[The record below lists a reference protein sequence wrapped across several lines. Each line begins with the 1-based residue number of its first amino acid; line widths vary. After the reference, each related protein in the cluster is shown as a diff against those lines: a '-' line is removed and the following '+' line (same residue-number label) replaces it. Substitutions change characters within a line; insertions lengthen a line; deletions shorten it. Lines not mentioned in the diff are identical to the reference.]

1 MPRGEHPNSRANLK
15 PIRTSE
21 EASKRGKAGVKITN
35 EKRRKRK
42 QARECMEIILSGKV
56 TGDTAKAA
64 LKSIGF
70 EDKDQQNIALLMLSM
85 FQNGVKTGDA
95 GTIKSIL
102 EIVGDIN
109 QQEET
114 QTPQININITAA
126 TQEDM
131 EED

>member
-15 PIRTSE
+15 PVKTSE

-42 QARECMEIILSGKV
+42 QARECMELILSGKV
-56 TGDTAKAA
+56 TSSSAKKA
-64 LKSIGF
+64 LASIGF
-70 EDKDQQNIALLMLSM
+70 EDEDQQNIALLMLSM

-102 EIVGDIN
+102 EISGDIN
-109 QQEET
+109 QKEET
-114 QTPQININITAA
+114 QVPQININISAA
-126 TQEDM
+126 TQEDIN
-131 EED
+131 DN